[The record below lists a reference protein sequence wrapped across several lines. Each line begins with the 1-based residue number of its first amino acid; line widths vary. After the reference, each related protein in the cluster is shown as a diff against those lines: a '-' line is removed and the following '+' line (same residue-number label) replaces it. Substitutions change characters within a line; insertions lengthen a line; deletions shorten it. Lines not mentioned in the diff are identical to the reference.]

1 MRDRNNADQKTG
13 REGENMMN
21 QRQHV
26 RQPIEGSAKLA
37 MTVIPYEKSEKIE
50 ITAAAVDRGE
60 GGMGIITDRALA
72 LGFVV
77 ITDYMG
83 GSKKGVL
90 VWTKQRGDRSYRS
103 GIRIVPT
110 HEEKPEQSQDVEPGF
125 ALQALGDPE
134 LFASIILDVAERGML
149 SDPANRDQKSKIK

>member
-1 MRDRNNADQKTG
+1 
-13 REGENMMN
+13 MMN

-37 MTVIPYEKSEKIE
+37 MTVIPYEKSENIE
-50 ITAAAVDRGE
+50 ITADAVDRGE

-77 ITDYMG
+77 IPDYLG

-110 HEEKPEQSQDVEPGF
+110 HEEKPQGSHKVEPIA
-125 ALQALGDPE
+125 ALQALQDPE
-134 LFASIILDVAERGML
+134 LFASIIMGVAERGMQ
-149 SDPANRDQKSKIK
+149 SDPTSRDRKSNTK

>member
-1 MRDRNNADQKTG
+1 
-13 REGENMMN
+13 MMN

-37 MTVIPYEKSEKIE
+37 MTIIPYEKSEKIE
-50 ITAAAVDRGE
+50 ITADAVDRGE

-77 ITDYMG
+77 IPDHMG

-103 GIRIVPT
+103 GIQIVPT
-110 HEEKPEQSQDVEPGF
+110 YEEKPEGSHKVESVAALP
-125 ALQALGDPE
+125 ALQEPE
-134 LFASIILDVAERGML
+134 LLASIIMDVAERGML
-149 SDPANRDQKSKIK
+149 NDSTGLDRKPKIQ

>member
-1 MRDRNNADQKTG
+1 
-13 REGENMMN
+13 MMN

-26 RQPIEGSAKLA
+26 RQPVEGSAKLA
-37 MTVIPYEKSEKIE
+37 MTIIPYEKTEKIE
-50 ITAAAVDRGE
+50 ITADAVDRGE

-77 ITDYMG
+77 IPDFMG

-103 GIRIVPT
+103 GIQIVPT
-110 HEEKPEQSQDVEPGF
+110 HEEMQERSHNVEPGVALP
-125 ALQALGDPE
+125 ALQDPE
-134 LFASIILDVAERGML
+134 LFASIILDVAERGMQ
-149 SDPANRDQKSKIK
+149 SDPANRDRKSKIQ